1 MGAAIGV
8 GQMDR
13 VDALVEA
20 GVDVVVLDSAHG
32 HSKGIIDTIKAIKT
46 KYPNLDLIAGNIAT
60 AAAAKVT
67 LRSRG
72 RCG

>member
-32 HSKGIIDTIKAIKT
+32 HSKGIIDTVKAIKA
-46 KYPNLDLIAGNIAT
+46 KYPN
-60 AAAAKVT
+60 
-67 LRSRG
+67 
-72 RCG
+72 